1 MGRKTS
7 LVVIL
12 GLVLAVYSAVYIG
25 GTWATQRTPVVVTPP
40 PVAGGVERL
49 ALGGETFAMRRTPV
63 VAEPPPL
70 AAGLE
75 RATFGNGCFW
85 CTEAVFQQL
94 KGVKSVVSGYSGGWA
109 PNPTYHEVLTGAT
122 GHAEALQIAYD
133 PAIVSYRDLLEVF
146 WQTHDPTTLNR
157 QGADVGTQYRSAIFY
172 HSDKQKELAEELKRK
187 LDASGAF
194 DGAIVTEVTP
204 FTAFYPAEDYHQN
217 YYNQHPG
224 AMYCRANIAPKLA
237 KLKKVFHDKLNFE
250 KSE

>member
-1 MGRKTS
+1 M
-7 LVVIL
+7 
-12 GLVLAVYSAVYIG
+12 
-25 GTWATQRTPVVVTPP
+25 P
-40 PVAGGVERL
+40 
-49 ALGGETFAMRRTPV
+49 RTPV

-85 CTEAVFQQL
+85 CTEAVFQRL
-94 KGVKSVVSGYSGGWA
+94 KGVQSVVSGFSGGWA
-109 PNPTYHEVLTGAT
+109 PNPTYQDVCSGAT
-122 GHAEALQIAYD
+122 GHAEALQITYN

-172 HSDKQKELAEELKRK
+172 HSDEQKKLAEELKQK

-194 DGAIVTEVTP
+194 AGPIVTEVTP

-217 YYNQHPG
+217 FYNQHPG

-237 KLKKVFHDKLNFE
+237 KLKKVFQDKLNLE

>member
-1 MGRKTS
+1 M
-7 LVVIL
+7 
-12 GLVLAVYSAVYIG
+12 
-25 GTWATQRTPVVVTPP
+25 P
-40 PVAGGVERL
+40 
-49 ALGGETFAMRRTPV
+49 RTPV

-85 CTEAVFQQL
+85 CTEAVFQRL
-94 KGVKSVVSGYSGGWA
+94 KGVQSVVSGYSGGWA
-109 PNPTYHEVLTGAT
+109 PNPTYQDVCTGAT
-122 GHAEALQIAYD
+122 GHAEALQITYD

-172 HSDKQKELAEELKRK
+172 HSDVQQKLAEELKRK

-194 DGAIVTEVTP
+194 DAPIVTEVTA

-217 YYNQHPG
+217 YYNQNPG
-224 AMYCRANIAPKLA
+224 AMYCQAIIAPKLA
-237 KLKKVFHDKLNFE
+237 KLKKVFHDKLNLE

>member
-1 MGRKTS
+1 MGIRTS
-7 LVVIL
+7 LAVIV
-12 GLVLAVYSAVYIG
+12 GLVLALYSAVYVG
-25 GTWATQRTPVVVTPP
+25 QTWATHRTPVIAAPP
-40 PVAGGVERL
+40 PGAVGQQRAALDGGK
-49 ALGGETFAMRRTPV
+49 FAMRRTPV

-94 KGVKSVVSGYSGGWA
+94 KGVRSVVSGYSGGWA
-109 PNPTYHEVLTGAT
+109 PNPSYQEVCTGAT
-122 GHAEALQIAYD
+122 GHAEALQITYD

-172 HSDKQKELAEELKRK
+172 HSDEQKKLAEELKQK

-194 DGAIVTEVTP
+194 DGPIVTEVTP

-217 YYNQHPG
+217 YYNQHPE
-224 AMYCRANIAPKLA
+224 AMYCRINIAPKLA
-237 KLKKVFHDKLNFE
+237 KLKKSSGHLL
-250 KSE
+250 SSH